1 MMPPLVRLVGDLIPL
16 TYFVRIV
23 RGIFTKGVGL
33 AFIRHDVLALAI
45 YATVTMVIAAVSF
58 KKRLD

>member
-1 MMPPLVRLVGDLIPL
+1 MPPAIQFVGNLIPL

-33 AFIRHDVLALAI
+33 EFLWNDVVALVI
-45 YATVTMVIAAVSF
+45 YGAVIMTLAAVTF
-58 KKRLD
+58 RKRLD

>member
-1 MMPPLVRLVGDLIPL
+1 MPAIPRLIGDLLPV
-16 TYFVRIV
+16 TYFLRIS

-33 AFIRHDVLALAI
+33 DFVWTDAVALAVYSLI
-45 YATVTMVIAAVSF
+45 VLLIAARSF

>member
-1 MMPPLVRLVGDLIPL
+1 MPPAIQAVGNLIPL
-16 TYFVRIV
+16 TYAIRLT

-33 AFIRHDVLALAI
+33 DFLWGDVLALAVYSAI
-45 YATVTMVIAAVSF
+45 VMLLASITF